1 MGYCPWG
8 CKDLDMSQRLTLS
21 LSYHLSIRIEI
32 KLYFLLIEVSLPLW
46 FSSTKCSIF
55 KKKKQKKKTVKAN
68 NKNLS
73 FLSPTAGLQFKV
85 MSQEISH
92 M

>member
-8 CKDLDMSQRLTLS
+8 CKDLDMSERLTLS

-46 FSSTKCSIF
+46 FSTTKSTIF
-55 KKKKQKKKTVKAN
+55 KKKNKKKTVKAN

-73 FLSPTAGLQFKV
+73 FLSRTAGLQFKV